1 MNCPKGKPMI
11 FLPLWPPKYL
21 IACDPPVHN
30 NRRSG
35 PMEELEL
42 LRTICDR
49 SGKSADLVRVDRHT
63 ELKAYLEILRELNS
77 PLTTTT
83 LQRKSQGHYQTT
95 AANKM
100 SHITT
105 YRDKC
110 GKREGTKDK
119 SQLIS

>member
-1 MNCPKGKPMI
+1 M
-11 FLPLWPPKYL
+11 
-21 IACDPPVHN
+21 
-30 NRRSG
+30 
-35 PMEELEL
+35 EL
-42 LRTICDR
+42 LRTIERQIRKIYGSCR
-49 SGKSADLVRVDRHT
+49 STCRIES
-63 ELKAYLEILRELNS
+63 LEILRELNS

-119 SQLIS
+119 SQPIS